1 MPRSFPTIRHWLAL
15 ASGLALSLSVLATGD
30 AAEPAPAAMVVS
42 LVVQQSCLVST
53 ADDRVAP
60 AVSCLHGEP
69 YLVSPADAS
78 PMRMTSAAQFGAQRT
93 ANALWTVTF

>member
-1 MPRSFPTIRHWLAL
+1 MSRPIRLWLAL
-15 ASGLALSLSVLATGD
+15 AFGLASSLSVLATGD

-42 LVVQQSCLVST
+42 LVVQQSCLISAV
-53 ADDRVAP
+53 DERIAP

-69 YLVSPADAS
+69 YLVSQADAS
-78 PMRMTSAAQFGAQRT
+78 PMRISSAAQFGAQRT

>member
-1 MPRSFPTIRHWLAL
+1 MPRPIRLWLAL
-15 ASGLALSLSVLATGD
+15 AFGLALSLSVLATGD
-30 AAEPAPAAMVVS
+30 AAEPAPASMVVS
-42 LVVQQSCLVST
+42 LVVQQSCLISA

-69 YLVSPADAS
+69 YLVSQADPS
-78 PMRMTSAAQFGAQRT
+78 SMRINSAVEFGAQRT